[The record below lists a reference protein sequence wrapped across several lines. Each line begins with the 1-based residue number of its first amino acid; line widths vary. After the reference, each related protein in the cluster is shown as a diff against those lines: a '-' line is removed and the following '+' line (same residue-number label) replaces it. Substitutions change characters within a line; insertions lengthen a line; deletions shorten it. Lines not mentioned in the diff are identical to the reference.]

1 MIRAILS
8 SFASEKSFL
17 CSAALYFY
25 PCILNFCHWHCKLFC
40 HLAEQYSTDY
50 FHVYACRKTDICSDN
65 LLTSHIASW
74 IFFAQDGIRLSR
86 VIALFNLYKWF
97 LISDAC
103 MHFNYDVIFG
113 FHFFFLRKNGDI
125 IWVKWKLT
133 CKFEKKTK
141 TSGIFVQ
148 VFDVLWARW
157 YWWIG
162 LNCI

>member
-103 MHFNYDVIFG
+103 MHYNYDVIFG

-133 CKFEKKTK
+133 CEFEKKK

>member
-8 SFASEKSFL
+8 SFASEKCFL

-65 LLTSHIASW
+65 LLTSRIASY
-74 IFFAQDGIRLSR
+74 FFLLLRMELDWAELLPFSISKR
-86 VIALFNLYKWF
+86 F

-103 MHFNYDVIFG
+103 MHYNYDVIFG
-113 FHFFFLRKNGDI
+113 LHFFLKK
-125 IWVKWKLT
+125 KWWHNM
-133 CKFEKKTK
+133 
-141 TSGIFVQ
+141 S
-148 VFDVLWARW
+148 
-157 YWWIG
+157 
-162 LNCI
+162 

>member
-74 IFFAQDGIRLSR
+74 FFFAQDGIRLSR

-103 MHFNYDVIFG
+103 MHYNYDVIFG
-113 FHFFFLRKNGDI
+113 ISFFFLKK
-125 IWVKWKLT
+125 KWWHNM
-133 CKFEKKTK
+133 
-141 TSGIFVQ
+141 S
-148 VFDVLWARW
+148 
-157 YWWIG
+157 
-162 LNCI
+162 

>member
-8 SFASEKSFL
+8 SFASEKCFL
-17 CSAALYFY
+17 CSAALFFY
-25 PCILNFCHWHCKLFC
+25 PSCILNFCHWHCKLFC

-74 IFFAQDGIRLSR
+74 VFLAQDGIRLSR

-103 MHFNYDVIFG
+103 MHYNYDVIFG
-113 FHFFFLRKNGDI
+113 FHFFFFLRKNGDI

-133 CKFEKKTK
+133 CEFEKKKNQWNLCT
-141 TSGIFVQ
+141 GI
-148 VFDVLWARW
+148 W
-157 YWWIG
+157 
-162 LNCI
+162 CIMS